1 MAVTFTN
8 TIVVDPDGVQGDYP
22 QELVVGHE
30 GMLADLQ
37 AYVSRSYRNQTGA
50 CIPFGRLL
58 QSDVTPTTND
68 VYAVELAAS
77 ATANIVGISIDSLTF
92 EAVEKKNSAYTGIP
106 TWLREDA
113 EGESH
118 VGYPDTQTLNVM
130 SKGVIWVYVVEAVTL
145 ADPVRAFITDYSA
158 TTSGADIGRF
168 GTSAV
173 ASNTVLIGGAR
184 WLSETTEAGLAMLE
198 LDIPASTFTADS

>member
-1 MAVTFTN
+1 MAVTFT
-8 TIVVDPDGVQGDYP
+8 TTVVNDPDGVQGDYP

-58 QSDVTPTTND
+58 QSDVDPATND

-92 EAVEKKNSAYTGIP
+92 EAVEAKNSAYTGIP
-106 TWLREDA
+106 TWIRTDA
-113 EGESH
+113 EGEEH
-118 VGYPDTQTLNVM
+118 VGYPDKQTLNVM
-130 SKGVIWVYVVEAVTL
+130 SKGVIWVYTVEAVSL
-145 ADPVRAFITDYSA
+145 GDEVRAFLADASG
-158 TTSGADIGRF
+158 TTSGADQGRF
-168 GTSAV
+168 GTTAV
-173 ASNTVLIGGAR
+173 GGSTVAITGAR
-184 WLSETTEAGLAMLE
+184 WLSETTEAGIAMLE